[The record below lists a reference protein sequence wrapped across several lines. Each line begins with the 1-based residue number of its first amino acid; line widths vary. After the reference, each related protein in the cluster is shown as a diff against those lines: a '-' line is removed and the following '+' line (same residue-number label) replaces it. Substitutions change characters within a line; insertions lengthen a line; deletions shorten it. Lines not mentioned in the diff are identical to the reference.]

1 MAVQSHILAMGRI
14 DNDTLYDFGADV
26 GRAVLHEIDGR
37 ERDIELAAQ
46 SRCCAI
52 SALTPAM

>member
-1 MAVQSHILAMGRI
+1 MGRT
-14 DNDTLYDFGADV
+14 DNDMMYDFGAEV

-37 ERDIELAAQ
+37 ERERERQELAAQ

-52 SALTPAM
+52 WAPTPAV

>member
-1 MAVQSHILAMGRI
+1 MQNRILAMGRI
-14 DNDTLYDFGADV
+14 DNDTLYDFSADV

-37 ERDIELAAQ
+37 ERDRELAAQ

-52 SALTPAM
+52 WAPTPAV